1 MYSLSTTKKIIAL
14 AAIIASFSIAAE
26 TKEQAQIDAV
36 DTEAV
41 TNPENDV
48 SELANNEEEIT
59 EQAMA
64 EEEVTELVNSEKEI
78 TELAI
83 VEEEASEIVNA
94 EEETTESTMIEEV
107 TTELVNAEEET
118 TEPTMI
124 EEVATDLAMAEEEAT
139 VLAMVEEDFTEVKI
153 IEEKSSV
160 KNNTNTNI
168 HTCPSNFYDVKL
180 PTNGKLCQVFA
191 TDLPASMIFFV
202 PQLPE
207 EVIAFYEQ
215 DTATFSTTR
224 QVKDRVLLQSEDKNT
239 TLIISTDGSGT
250 QVDVLVKSS
259 NS

>member
-83 VEEEASEIVNA
+83 VEEEASEI
-94 EEETTESTMIEEV
+94 
-107 TTELVNAEEET
+107 VNAEEET

>member
-1 MYSLSTTKKIIAL
+1 MYSLSTIKKIIAL

-26 TKEQAQIDAV
+26 TKEQAQIDTV

-41 TNPENDV
+41 TNPEDNV
-48 SELANNEEEIT
+48 SELANIEEEIT
-59 EQAMA
+59 EQAMD
-64 EEEVTELVNSEKEI
+64 EEEVTELVNTEKEI
-78 TELAI
+78 TE
-83 VEEEASEIVNA
+83 
-94 EEETTESTMIEEV
+94 
-107 TTELVNAEEET
+107 
-118 TEPTMI
+118 
-124 EEVATDLAMAEEEAT
+124 LAMAEEEAT
-139 VLAMVEEDFTEVKI
+139 ELAMVAEDFTEVEI
-153 IEEKSSV
+153 TEEKSSV
-160 KNNTNTNI
+160 KNTTNTNI